1 MESNRDTILEKIVRK
16 GLSGTVVFDRDSE
29 EVKNGLFGF

>member
-1 MESNRDTILEKIVRK
+1 MESNRDTTLVKIVRK
-16 GLSGTVVFDRDSE
+16 GLSGTVAFDRQLE